1 MRVEY
6 RTEGRQPRNVRGQT
20 PAGCSRKARLQ
31 TGDGTEDT
39 GQKAGKDISAT
50 TCLPKDM
57 FPQNSLVVR
66 IKGKIKK
73 V

>member
-1 MRVEY
+1 MS
-6 RTEGRQPRNVRGQT
+6 EGRPQQG
-20 PAGCSRKARLQ
+20 ALWKARLQ
-31 TGDGTEDT
+31 TGGAIEDT